1 MKPFANGTKVEV
13 LCSGNDNAPDWTPA
27 TVVNQV
33 KPMPGFERHGQF
45 SGNIVALDG
54 NGKHI
59 TVTEPGMIRNA

>member
-13 LCSGNDNAPDWTPA
+13 LYSAGDNAPAWVPA

-33 KPMPGFERHGQF
+33 KPNMLGWGEG
-45 SGNIVALDG
+45 GNVVKVDDTPK
-54 NGKHI
+54 GKGYV